1 VIREIRE
8 SALIITIFFSHYP
21 VIAVVVLVGVYLLF
35 LTMLAGVMQEQEPAR
50 AGFLLSD
57 ED

>member
-1 VIREIRE
+1 
-8 SALIITIFFSHYP
+8 
-21 VIAVVVLVGVYLLF
+21 LVGVYLLF
-35 LTMLAGVMQEQEPAR
+35 LTMLAVVMKEQEPAR